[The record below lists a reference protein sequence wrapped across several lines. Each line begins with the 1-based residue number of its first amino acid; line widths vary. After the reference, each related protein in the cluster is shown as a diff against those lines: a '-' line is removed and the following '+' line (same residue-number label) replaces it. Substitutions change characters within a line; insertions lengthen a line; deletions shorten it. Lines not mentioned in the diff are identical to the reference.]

1 MFEKFIEAIRV
12 SSVDKDLLGLSE
24 RLRDVGINT
33 FALSH
38 FCKNED
44 KAKAD
49 VSKIGDILKVA
60 KDCIDGIEKLDD
72 IMEHIKYIREGMVRD
87 MFAVRNS
94 FPTYKPEVT
103 KRICKFASSHN
114 EDDAQ
119 EDSYKAEAGRLLA
132 EFLGWD
138 RLPDSIV
145 NVEIYMSDD
154 DERAVMSF
162 GVKNKPTCIGI
173 SIPVEVDYS
182 ASWKFHKMTEEEDRL
197 SICPMDKLVTLI
209 PDIDLGI
216 SVGVGGKDC
225 RTMRFGKVEDVRL
238 AIDKVLDY
246 DIRDHIDNIEDI
258 SDVKDADQF
267 EVWRMRRAANA
278 RAKENQGN
286 SEVRTCE

>member
-1 MFEKFIEAIRV
+1 MFEKFIEAIGV
-12 SSVDKDLLGLSE
+12 SGVDEDLVGLSK
-24 RLRDVGINT
+24 RLRDAGVRT

-38 FCKNED
+38 FCKD

-60 KDCIDGIEKLDD
+60 KDYIDGIEKLDD
-72 IMEHIKYIREGMVRD
+72 IMEHIKYIREGMIRD

-103 KRICKFASSHN
+103 KQICKFASPHN

-119 EDSYKAEAGRLLA
+119 KDSHKAEAGRLLRV
-132 EFLGWD
+132 FLGWD
-138 RLPDSIV
+138 RLPESIV

-154 DERAVMSF
+154 DERVIMSF
-162 GVKNKPTCIGI
+162 GVKNKPTRIGI

-182 ASWKFHKMTEEEDRL
+182 ECWEFQMMSDAIDGTCGLSDCSIERL
-197 SICPMDKLVTLI
+197 TSLI
-209 PDIDLGI
+209 PSIDLRI
-216 SVGVGGKDC
+216 SVGAGGKDC
-225 RTMRFGKVEDVRL
+225 RTMQFGKVEDVRL

-278 RAKENQGN
+278 RAKEN
-286 SEVRTCE
+286 EVHAGETV